1 VIQVKDQRSNLALQ
15 NESLPPALN
24 EHCETL
30 LRIVSIRFDYPDL
43 PQNLWVKK
51 GRGALNGSVF
61 LDADQQPSPSG
72 RQKGHDFK
80 CRRPDNSVH
89 VFVLSLRRAR
99 SLPE

>member
-1 VIQVKDQRSNLALQ
+1 VGEKRSK
-15 NESLPPALN
+15 S
-24 EHCETL
+24 
-30 LRIVSIRFDYPDL
+30 
-43 PQNLWVKK
+43 
-51 GRGALNGSVF
+51 LNGSVF

-80 CRRPDNSVH
+80 RRRPDNSVH